1 MRLIYTTKKKE
12 RLMQIEWKWWDKLS
26 RANFKHKLYTTHN
39 LWEEASLPSLHYTL
53 CLLPKMGITFK
64 CHFFLGN
71 PKTRTF
77 VVRKL
82 WTLIYF
88 SNQVCFENMKTI
100 SYSLQ
105 KTLSNGLQHA
115 PIRTHLTPAFK
126 GFVVESQIPNLIH
139 APSFD
144 HNSCKSSL
152 NDQCEVT
159 LSI

>member
-12 RLMQIEWKWWDKLS
+12 WLMQIEQKWCDKLS
-26 RANFKHKLYTTHN
+26 RANFKHKLYTTRN

-53 CLLPKMGITFK
+53 CLLPKMGITSK

-71 PKTRTF
+71 PKTKTF
-77 VVRKL
+77 VIPKL
-82 WTLIYF
+82 WTFVYF
-88 SNQVCFENMKTI
+88 SNQVCCENTKTI
-100 SYSLQ
+100 SYSPQ
-105 KTLSNGLQHA
+105 KTISNGLQHA
-115 PIRTHLTPAFK
+115 PIRIQLTLVFK

-139 APSFD
+139 VPSFD